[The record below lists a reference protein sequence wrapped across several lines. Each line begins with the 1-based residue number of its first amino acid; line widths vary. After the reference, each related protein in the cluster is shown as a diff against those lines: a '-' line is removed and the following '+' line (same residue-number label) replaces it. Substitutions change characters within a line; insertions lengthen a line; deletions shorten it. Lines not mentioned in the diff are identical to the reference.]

1 MARRQKTRSEI
12 DNKYKWDLTTI
23 YKSDEAFYEEYKK
36 VEEMIINFSTKN
48 IFLNGENLYNY
59 LKSTDEIEM
68 LLDKLYSYA
77 HLNNDS
83 DTTVSKYDE
92 MVKKVLNLY
101 DNFSKKTSFF
111 EPKLLELDYS
121 KIKEFYQESSD
132 LKEYE
137 ILLKELFRYQK
148 HVLDEEQESIMA
160 ELSKTL
166 RTSSETYEKLTDTDM
181 TFGNIRDE
189 DNNIVE
195 LTESNYSKYI
205 HSKKRNV
212 RKNAFKKLMNKYG
225 EFIHTIS
232 STYSGY
238 VNTLNALSAIYKY
251 KNPLEQS
258 LYHDDINVDVYDN
271 LIKTVNDNLHIIHKY
286 YKMRNRILGLK
297 KEHLYDTY
305 VELIKSDAKEYTFE
319 EAKKIVIDSLKI
331 LGDDYIE
338 ILEKAFSE
346 KWIDVYNNKGKRGGA
361 YSSGSYLTN
370 PFILLNYE
378 GKLNDVSTL
387 AHELGHSMHSYFSH
401 QNNKYSYSSYQ
412 IFVAEIASTVNEM
425 LLANHLLAVGDKETK
440 TFVLNNLLE
449 LFKATIYR
457 QTMFAEFEKNMV
469 LDSKEGHI
477 LTSDYL
483 CENYYRLVS
492 KYFGNDVIIDEEIKN
507 EWARIPHFYY
517 NFYVY
522 KYATGLSIA
531 SYIVSEILNG
541 NKNMLNNY
549 REFLKIGGRM
559 NPKEALMTMNIDI
572 TSKEVVERAINLFD
586 NYIDEFNKIC
596 SE

>member
-1 MARRQKTRSEI
+1 MAQKQKTRSEV

-23 YKSDEAFYEEYKK
+23 YKTDAEFQIDYEK
-36 VEEMIINFSTKN
+36 VNKMITDFSTQDVFKN
-48 IFLNGENLYNY
+48 GKNLYEF
-59 LKSTDEIEM
+59 LKNSDDIEM

-83 DTTVSKYDE
+83 DTTISKYDE

-101 DNFSKKTSFF
+101 DTISKKTSFF
-111 EPKLLELDYS
+111 EPKLLEIDYS
-121 KIKEFYQESSD
+121 KIEEFYSECSE
-132 LKEYE
+132 LKQYE
-137 ILLKELFRYQK
+137 ILLKELFRYKK
-148 HVLDEEQESIMA
+148 HVLSEEQESIMT
-160 ELSKTL
+160 ELSKAL
-166 RTSSETYEKLTDTDM
+166 RASGETYEKLTDTDM

-189 DNNIVE
+189 DNNLVE
-195 LTESNYSKYI
+195 LTESNFSKFV
-205 HSKKRNV
+205 HSKKRSV
-212 RKNAFKKLMNKYG
+212 RKSAFKKLMNKYG

-238 VNTLNALSAIYKY
+238 VNMLNALSDIYKY
-251 KNPLEQS
+251 ENPLEQS
-258 LYHDDINVDVYDN
+258 LYHDDINVDVYNN
-271 LIKTVNDNLHIIHKY
+271 LIQTVNDNLHVIYKY
-286 YKMRNRILGLK
+286 YKVRNKILGFK

-305 VELIKSDAKEYTFE
+305 VELVKANVKNYSFE
-319 EAKKIVIDSLKI
+319 EAKEIVINALSV
-331 LGDDYIE
+331 LGEDYIE
-338 ILEKAFSE
+338 VLKRAFDE

-401 QNNKYSYSSYQ
+401 QDNSYTYSSYQ

-425 LLANHLLAVGDKETK
+425 LLANHLLKTGDEETRVL
-440 TFVLNNLLE
+440 VLNNLLE

-469 LDSKEGHI
+469 LDSKAGKI

-483 CENYYRLVS
+483 CQSYYDLVS
-492 KYFGNDVIIDEEIKN
+492 KYFGNNVIIDEEIKY
-507 EWARIPHFYY
+507 EWARVPHFYY

-541 NKNMLNNY
+541 NEEMLKNY
-549 REFLKIGGRM
+549 RNFLKIGGRM

-572 TSKEVVERAINLFD
+572 TSKDIVERAISLFD
-586 NYIDEFNKIC
+586 NYIEEFENAYK
-596 SE
+596 

>member
-1 MARRQKTRSEI
+1 MAQKQRTRSEI
-12 DNKYKWDLTTI
+12 DSNYKWDLTTI
-23 YKSDEAFYEEYKK
+23 YKTEEEFWNEFNK
-36 VEEMIINFSTKN
+36 VEKMILDFKVDHVLENGN
-48 IFLNGENLYNY
+48 CLYNFLNQSN
-59 LKSTDEIEM
+59 EIEM

-83 DTTVSKYDE
+83 DTTISKYDE
-92 MVKKVLNLY
+92 MTKKTLNLY
-101 DNFSKKTSFF
+101 DIYSKKISFF
-111 EPKLLELDYS
+111 EPKLLELEYS
-121 KIKEFYQESSD
+121 KIEKFYQECEN
-132 LKEYE
+132 LKIYE
-137 ILLKELFRYQK
+137 NLLKEMFRYKK
-148 HVLDEEQESIMA
+148 HVLTEEQEMIMT
-160 ELSKTL
+160 ELSKAL
-166 RTSSETYEKLTDTDM
+166 RASSETYEKLTDTDL
-181 TFGNIRDE
+181 TFGNIKDE
-189 DNNIVE
+189 NGKNVE
-195 LTESNYSKYI
+195 LTESNYSKFI
-205 HSKKRNV
+205 HSKNRNV
-212 RKNAFKKLMNKYG
+212 RKKAFQKLMNKYG
-225 EFIHTIS
+225 EFIHTLS
-232 STYSGY
+232 ATYSGY
-238 VNTLNALSAIYKY
+238 VNTLNALSEIYKY
-251 KNPLEQS
+251 ENPLEQS
-258 LYHDDINVDVYDN
+258 LYHDDIEVTVYDN
-271 LIKTVNDNLHIIHKY
+271 LIKTVNENLDVIYKY
-286 YKMRNRILGLK
+286 YKMRNRFLGLK

-305 VELIKSDAKEYTFE
+305 VELVKEDVKEYSFE
-319 EAKKIVIDSLKI
+319 EAKELVLKSLSV
-331 LGDDYIE
+331 LGEDYVE

-401 QNNKYSYSSYQ
+401 QDNSYTYSSYQ

-425 LLANHLLAVGDKETK
+425 LLANHLLKTGDEETRVL
-440 TFVLNNLLE
+440 VLNNLLE

-469 LDSKEGHI
+469 LDSKDGKI

-483 CENYYRLVS
+483 CQSYYDLVS
-492 KYFGNDVIIDEEIKN
+492 KYFGNNVIIDEEIKY
-507 EWARIPHFYY
+507 EWARVPHFYY

-541 NKNMLNNY
+541 NKEMLNNY

-572 TSKEVVERAINLFD
+572 TSKEIVKRAISLFD
-586 NYIDEFNKIC
+586 NYIEEFENTYK
-596 SE
+596 

>member
-1 MARRQKTRSEI
+1 MAEKQKVRKEI

-23 YKSDEAFYEEYKK
+23 YKSDEQFYDEYEK
-36 VEEMIINFSTKN
+36 VNKMIIDFKDYNV
-48 IFLNGENLYNY
+48 LDNGRNLYDY
-59 LKSTDEIEM
+59 LRNNDKISE

-83 DTTVSKYDE
+83 DTTVAKYDE

-101 DNFSKKTSFF
+101 NDFSKKTSFF
-111 EPKLLELDYS
+111 EPKLLELDYLIIES
-121 KIKEFYQESSD
+121 FYNEYEP

-137 ILLKELFRYQK
+137 ILLKEIFRYK
-148 HVLDEEQESIMA
+148 EHVLTSDQEKIVTQM
-160 ELSKTL
+160 SKAL
-166 RTSSETYEKLTDTDM
+166 RTSSETYEKLTDTDL
-181 TFGNIRDE
+181 TFGNITDE
-189 DNNIVE
+189 ASNKCE
-195 LTESNYSKYI
+195 LTESNYSRFI
-205 HSKKRNV
+205 HSKNRSV

-225 EFIHTIS
+225 EFIHTTS

-238 VNTLNALSAIYKY
+238 VNTLNALSDIYRY

-258 LYHDDINVDVYDN
+258 LFSDDIEVKVYDS
-271 LIKTVNDNLHIIHKY
+271 LIETVNSNLEVIYKY
-286 YKMRNRILGLK
+286 YKVRNNILGMK
-297 KEHLYDTY
+297 REHLYDTY
-305 VELIKSDAKEYTFE
+305 VELVKEDAEKYSYEDAKKLVLE
-319 EAKKIVIDSLKI
+319 SLAV
-331 LGDDYIE
+331 LGEDYVE
-338 ILEKAFSE
+338 VVKRAFSE
-346 KWIDVYNNKGKRGGA
+346 SWIDVLNNKGKRGGA

-387 AHELGHSMHSYFSH
+387 AHELGHSMHSYYSH
-401 QNNKYSYSSYQ
+401 QNNSYVYSNYQ
-412 IFVAEIASTVNEM
+412 IFVAEIASTVNEL
-425 LLANHLLAVGDKETK
+425 LLAAHLLKTGDESVRIL
-440 TFVLNNLLE
+440 VLNNLLE

-469 LDSKEGHI
+469 LSSKDGQI

-483 CENYYRLVS
+483 CKSYYNLVS
-492 KYFGNDVIIDEEIKN
+492 KYFGNNVIIDKEIQY

-531 SYIVSEILNG
+531 SHIVSEILSG
-541 NKNMLNNY
+541 NKDMLKSY
-549 REFLKIGGRM
+549 REFLKIGGKM

-572 TSKEVVERAINLFD
+572 TSPSIVANAIKLFD
-586 NYIDEFNKIC
+586 KYIDEFENVYK
-596 SE
+596 